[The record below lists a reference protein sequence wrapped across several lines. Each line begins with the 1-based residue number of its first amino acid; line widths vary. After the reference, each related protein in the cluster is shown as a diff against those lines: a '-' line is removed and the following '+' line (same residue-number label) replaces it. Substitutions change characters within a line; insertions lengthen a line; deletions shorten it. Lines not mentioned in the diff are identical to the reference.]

1 MRLESLIKLTH
12 SVEKYTAGRVFRKTI
27 DSIIEKHLAGT
38 PSEDQNPKTQTK
50 DFFEKDGHT
59 LVQDRRTVKF
69 LSNFV
74 LEPEYMVTRS
84 SETSGGGNIRE
95 NLYCFRMIVRNDN
108 FDEPQVSKIMLRS
121 SDFDSLKAF
130 QEATQKV
137 GDHGSIARGVPSG
150 QIHPVD
156 QGRQIRQRLLDQNF
170 GRFVAIHW
178 DDLTLSRRYSLIRAM
193 LQGGRANDL
202 LGVAYAENHKQGKTR
217 FLLIHP
223 GYTNS
228 GTNHVKQPWKTIMRL
243 MGGLFAQP
251 VERSIRPIIRLMDD
265 PPPQPLSAWDRGRP
279 VDLSLPSL
287 DKADALKLYE
297 LTKHLLE

>member
-1 MRLESLIKLTH
+1 MYDLFVAGGTSGMGKGLAIHYLRQGARVTVTGSHRSRGEQFLKEAARFGAADRAAFIQADLTKLADNRRVIGEIKALHPKLDGLVLTAIRPFPQRQLTPDGYES
-12 SVEKYTAGRVFRKTI
+12 VFALYYVSR
-27 DSIIEKHLAGT
+27 
-38 PSEDQNPKTQTK
+38 
-50 DFFEKDGHT
+50 
-59 LVQDRRTVKF
+59 
-69 LSNFV
+69 FV
-74 LEPEYMVTRS
+74 LSYGLTDLLEKGDRPVIVS
-84 SETSGGGNIRE
+84 IGGTG
-95 NLYCFRMIVRNDN
+95 MT
-108 FDEPQVSKIMLRS
+108 K
-121 SDFDSLKAF
+121 
-130 QEATQKV
+130 
-137 GDHGSIARGVPSG
+137 GS
-150 QIHPVD
+150 
-156 QGRQIRQRLLDQNF
+156 
-170 GRFVAIHW
+170 IHW

-287 DKADALKLYE
+287 DKADALKLYD
-297 LTKHLLE
+297 LTKHLLG